1 MLTLIYAPGSSSF
14 ATHIALQE
22 IGAQFESR
30 RLSIPNKETRTPEHL
45 AVNPA
50 GKVPVLLIDGRP
62 LTEVAAILFYLAK
75 RFPEA
80 GLLPPDSDL
89 EAQAQVISWMSYV
102 ASGLHPVWS
111 KGLDLAM
118 PAFEIA
124 DQRLGSN
131 EWAVGAYSIA
141 DIHLFRLY
149 WRLAGANDLPAGS
162 LPNLKRHH
170 DQMMQRPAVIHTIE
184 IETGTISA

>member
-1 MLTLIYAPGSSSF
+1 MLTLYYAPGSSSF
-14 ATHIALQE
+14 AAHIALHE
-22 IGAQFESR
+22 VGAPFEGR
-30 RLSIPNKETRTPEHL
+30 RLSIPDKETRTPEYL
-45 AVNPA
+45 ALNPA
-50 GKVPVLLIDGRP
+50 GKVPTLLIDGHV
-62 LTEVAAILFYLAK
+62 LTEVAAILFYLAR

-80 GLLPPDSDL
+80 KLLPPDTDV
-89 EAQAQVISWMSYV
+89 ERQAQVISWMSYV

-118 PAFEIA
+118 PAFEVA
-124 DQRLGSN
+124 DKRLGDS

-149 WRLAGANDLPAGS
+149 WRLAGANELPAGS

-170 DQMMQRPAVIHTIE
+170 DQMMQRPAVIRTLE
-184 IETGTISA
+184 VEAA

>member
-1 MLTLIYAPGSSSF
+1 MLTLYYAPGSSSF
-14 ATHIALQE
+14 AAHIALNE
-22 IGAQFESR
+22 VGASFEGR
-30 RLSIPNKETRTPEHL
+30 RLSIPDKETRTPDYL

-50 GKVPVLLIDGRP
+50 GKVPTLLIDGRA

-80 GLLPPDSDL
+80 GLLPADDDI
-89 EAQAQVISWMSYV
+89 ECQAQVISWMSYV
-102 ASGLHPVWS
+102 ASGLHTVWN

-124 DQRLGSN
+124 DQRLGTSQ
-131 EWAVGAYSIA
+131 WAAGDYSIA

-170 DQMMQRPAVIHTIE
+170 DQMMQRPAVIRTIE
-184 IETGTISA
+184 AETAA